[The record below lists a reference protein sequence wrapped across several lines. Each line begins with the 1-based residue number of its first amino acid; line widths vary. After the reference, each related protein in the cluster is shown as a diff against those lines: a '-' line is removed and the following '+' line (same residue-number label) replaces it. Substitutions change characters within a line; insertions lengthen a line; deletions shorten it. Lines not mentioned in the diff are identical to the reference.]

1 MMETEGNPMNTEVRK
16 TFVESQSLGTVED
29 TSECVL
35 QHPGT
40 MMKTSLE
47 ERSLKNPSPSWWLP
61 ILLAIPSLIPL
72 ISSLIM
78 ARLNGF
84 VATGFVQ
91 YDQPYYMASARAYF
105 DQGFHFLFGNP
116 YAGYDTPRLYFQPHL
131 FLLGCFQQ
139 LGLDPGITWNIFG
152 VVGALF
158 VAFVAVH
165 FYCEVVGWHSR
176 AEKLGLLCFF
186 WGGGVLVLVGFVYAC
201 FVGRFNSLT
210 LLHFDPTL
218 GWWMLNFGRNLVY
231 GPTEAYYHGV
241 FLLCMLFLIRRR
253 FGVAIAFAVLLS
265 FSHPWTGIEC
275 SVIVAAYLLVER
287 LYGDKSVKARYLFA
301 SIALVFAHLGY
312 YMVFLN
318 RFADHRALQSQW
330 EANGSVRLYP
340 SYVFLPAL
348 FIVGSFA
355 LVRLIR
361 WPGLRRLVQDPR
373 NRLFMVWFLIVFGIT
388 QHYRVMRPIDPIHF
402 AHGYD
407 WMALFFL
414 GSPLLVAVLERLLRI
429 EVSWVRILALSVFL
443 LFFLSDNIGWFATF
457 LRPTTSEAVLE
468 TEQQMEVLRWFG
480 QNAVPRQMV
489 VTPDLA
495 MGYLVSTYSRVR
507 SWAGYGASTPHY
519 AQRCLEAKQAFENGV
534 ILPAWQTLDV
544 LYVRRIKD
552 YPLWTP
558 PATSREV
565 FHNDWYEIWECP
577 PTRSVLEAQ
586 H

>member
-1 MMETEGNPMNTEVRK
+1 METEGNPMNTEVRK

-40 MMKTSLE
+40 IMKTSLE
-47 ERSLKNPSPSWWLP
+47 ERSLKNPSPRWWLP

-72 ISSLIM
+72 ISSFIM

-152 VVGALF
+152 LVGALF

-275 SVIVAAYLLVER
+275 SVIVASYLLVER

-361 WPGLRRLVQDPR
+361 WPGFRRLVQDPR

-414 GSPLLVAVLERLLRI
+414 GSPLLVAVPRAPAENRSVLGADI
-429 EVSWVRILALSVFL
+429 GSIGVPIILSVRQYRLVRYFPEADYVR
-443 LFFLSDNIGWFATF
+443 SGSSNQATDGGF
-457 LRPTTSEAVLE
+457 KMARPERSASPNGGYAGLGHGVPCEHIQPGSKLGRIWSEYASLRA
-468 TEQQMEVLRWFG
+468 
-480 QNAVPRQMV
+480 AVPR
-489 VTPDLA
+489 
-495 MGYLVSTYSRVR
+495 S
-507 SWAGYGASTPHY
+507 
-519 AQRCLEAKQAFENGV
+519 
-534 ILPAWQTLDV
+534 QTG
-544 LYVRRIKD
+544 I
-552 YPLWTP
+552 
-558 PATSREV
+558 
-565 FHNDWYEIWECP
+565 
-577 PTRSVLEAQ
+577 
-586 H
+586 